1 LSLSLII
8 KCIKAIKKQE
18 FDMDM
23 YEYSIQMEKDAEQLY
38 LDLADKSKVGGIK
51 KVFKM
56 LAEDEAWHQKTIKSL
71 QKKADVDSKK
81 GSAKAIATVF
91 EDIKHNFR
99 NIKLEDSAVKDYE
112 RALEI
117 EKKGIEHYKKQF
129 AETKDQKTKDLY
141 DLLIKQESYHLKTV
155 ENILDMVRK
164 PEWWVENAEFTPK
177 GDDYY

>member
-1 LSLSLII
+1 MRTEKIIRFKEFLIFLYAFRNNNLFLIFYI
-8 KCIKAIKKQE
+8 KCGVTVIAN
-18 FDMDM
+18 
-23 YEYSIQMEKDAEQLY
+23 
-38 LDLADKSKVGGIK
+38 
-51 KVFKM
+51 
-56 LAEDEAWHQKTIKSL
+56 TIN
-71 QKKADVDSKK
+71 
-81 GSAKAIATVF
+81 
-91 EDIKHNFR
+91 NFR